1 MPMAQPGQMCT
12 LIEGFLKP
20 GVEDWFDGQCVP
32 QIQAQVDACNGQLQS
47 EVQQMADQM
56 CGGVSSQLE
65 ALISKIPVIKN
76 ILGPMFAPNGFFQTQ
91 CDTDLGSYLLQQ
103 VQQQCASIQGLNAQV
118 VCNEA
123 FGEMWSEITGM
134 INSKICKS

>member
-1 MPMAQPGQMCT
+1 MLGALEP
-12 LIEGFLKP
+12 FLKP
-20 GVEDWFDGQCVP
+20 GVENWFDGQCVP

-47 EVQQMADQM
+47 EVEQMADQM
-56 CGGVSSQLE
+56 CGGVSNELYGICQ
-65 ALISKIPVIKN
+65 KIPLIGQYLAPLFK
-76 ILGPMFAPNGFFQTQ
+76 MPNGLFPSQ
-91 CDTDLGSYLLQQ
+91 CDVDLGAYLLQQ

-134 INSKICKS
+134 LNSKFCN